1 MIGSEEFCI
10 ALTGLRFYSR
20 IGVLEQEREI
30 GNEFLV
36 DIEVETDAS
45 RFEDEKLSTTI
56 SYADIYDEIKA
67 VMGEEWLLLETV
79 ARSIATRIAGRWKE
93 VRGVQTSVTKL
104 AAPIAGISGGCR
116 VSYRIKKVKKTAEK
130 FGQL

>member
-45 RFEDEKLSTTI
+45 CFEDEDLSTTI
-56 SYADIYDEIKA
+56 SYVDIYDEIKA
-67 VMGEEWLLLETV
+67 VMGEEWMLLETV
-79 ARSIATRIAGRWKE
+79 ARSIATRIAERWKD
-93 VRGVQTSVTKL
+93 VIGVQTTVTKL

-116 VSYRIKKVKKTAEK
+116 VSYRIKKSEK
-130 FGQL
+130 NS

>member
-1 MIGSEEFCI
+1 MQEMNGKEEFSI

-20 IGVLEQEREI
+20 IGVMEQEREI
-30 GNEFLV
+30 GNEFVV
-36 DIEVETDAS
+36 DVEVETDAS

-56 SYADIYDEIKA
+56 SYAEIYEEVKA

-79 ARSIATRIAGRWKE
+79 VRTIATRIAERWNA

-116 VSYRIKKVKKTAEK
+116 VCYRIKKSEK
-130 FGQL
+130 NS